1 MKIEM
6 MEVLSN
12 KITNV
17 KFLKEFIKRTD
28 DMSKKARTKIFETLK
43 KLDYNEYACKIAVNP
58 DVLNTRTT
66 EEQIQLMK
74 ALKACDYNEYACN
87 IAVDPNV
94 LKARTIEEQIQLM
107 NALKAC
113 DYNEYAYK
121 VAVDPD
127 VLNTRTTEDQI
138 QLMKVLKACD
148 YNEYAYKRVVID
160 PSVLKKR
167 TTEEQIQSMEELYIE
182 LKKGKSVVIHSENVE
197 GISDITE
204 FKMYLKELKQKLG
217 KDADVKSDTVVLKF
231 TPDTKKKRK
240 EN

>member
-1 MKIEM
+1 MLYNSGPRGENKVKIEM

-74 ALKACDYNEYACN
+74 
-87 IAVDPNV
+87 
-94 LKARTIEEQIQLM
+94 
-107 NALKAC
+107 ALKAC